1 MISQPEATI
10 FLADQRGRSE
20 VDWFRSFHTFNF
32 GEYRVEHRQPFG
44 TLRVFNDDT
53 LASQKSLSLQVEE
66 NMDVILLPLVGAIE
80 YEDSLGE
87 AGILEAGQ
95 VQILNAPEGFTYKIT
110 NPYSDELINFLQ
122 IWVKNQ
128 SDTFVPQ
135 SNNFTFDF
143 RTKNQL
149 NPLFATQA
157 QGWIGRYDG
166 RVQDTYP
173 LLDEG
178 HGVFVF
184 VIEGAFEVQNRLL
197 HPRDG
202 LALSQVSE
210 VEFEA
215 LSNNAIIL
223 IIELPM

>member
-10 FLADQRGRSE
+10 FLAEQRGRSE
-20 VDWFRSFHTFNF
+20 VDWFRSFHIFNF
-32 GEYRVEHRQPFG
+32 GEYHVEHRQPFG
-44 TLRVFNDDT
+44 TLQVFNDDT
-53 LASQKSLSLQVEE
+53 LASKKSLSMNVDD

-80 YEDSLGE
+80 YENSLGE
-87 AGILEAGQ
+87 TGILEAGQ
-95 VQILNAPEGFTYKIT
+95 VQILKTSPSLTYKLT
-110 NPYSDELINFLQ
+110 NPYSDDLINFLQ
-122 IWVKNQ
+122 IWIKNEGK
-128 SDTFVPQ
+128 SSSPQ
-135 SNNFTFDF
+135 LNNFTFDF
-143 RTKNQL
+143 KKKNQL
-149 NPLFATQA
+149 SPLFSTQA
-157 QGWIGRYDG
+157 HGWLGRYDG
-166 RVQDTYP
+166 RTEDTYP
-173 LLDEG
+173 LLDKA